1 MALAQ
6 LFVSLSDGTSMQR
19 YMLESLILKT
29 QNLHIV
35 QLTIYRKISR
45 KICFFSKTAGIITVN
60 KLNASFYLLC
70 QGLALALAH
79 EIHRASSRHEGLN
92 LPSAPIINRKHYTL
106 NRCHFIDRHFVLRLH
121 R

>member
-45 KICFFSKTAGIITVN
+45 KICFLSKTVRIITVN
-60 KLNASFYLLC
+60 KLNASFYLFW
-70 QGLALALAH
+70 QGLASALVRG
-79 EIHRASSRHEGLN
+79 IRRNSSRHEGLN
-92 LPSAPIINRKHYTL
+92 LPSAPIINREHYIL
-106 NRCHFIDRHFVLRLH
+106 NRCHFIDRHFI
-121 R
+121 